1 MATLIAREPATNM
14 ENQFVIRKGDPVMSN
29 LFGPADVGLL
39 DQVQPKMKVVD
50 ADGVELGSVE
60 DVSMSDAGAVTTDGE
75 DVGRSEGIF
84 GGRGWIGGREPRVP
98 EPMRTRLLLS
108 GYIKVAGHDLPHH
121 QRYVRGD
128 CIARV
133 GNGRVELSVRKED
146 LAAED

>member
-1 MATLIAREPATNM
+1 MNEP
-14 ENQFVIRKGDPVMSN
+14 
-29 LFGPADVGLL
+29 FGPADVGPL

-60 DVSMSDAGAVTTDGE
+60 DISMSDAGAITTAGE
-75 DVGRSEGIF
+75 DYGRSRGIL

-98 EPMRTRLLLS
+98 EPMRTRLLRI
-108 GYIKVAGHDLPHH
+108 GYIKLSGHDLPHH

-133 GNGRVELSVRKED
+133 ENGRVELSVRKEE